1 MLLITRLTTSR
12 SRATIKQ
19 NQSTVDKPAGR
30 VNLKWRTTISYY
42 LFEAHG
48 NLRGLFCKIHHCD
61 TSTTPHYLAF
71 HSIHNS
77 TIHVAYIHASE
88 IPVMGWIILIIN
100 NLIILSELSLF
111 NSHMCV
117 LVVCKGPLS
126 DPLGDILVKSP
137 LCPRE
142 PCVPLQQGVILLPWF
157 QGV

>member
-1 MLLITRLTTSR
+1 M
-12 SRATIKQ
+12 
-19 NQSTVDKPAGR
+19 
-30 VNLKWRTTISYY
+30 
-42 LFEAHG
+42 
-48 NLRGLFCKIHHCD
+48 
-61 TSTTPHYLAF
+61 AF

-111 NSHMCV
+111 NSHMSV
-117 LVVCKGPLS
+117 LVVCKGPLP

-142 PCVPLQQGVILLPWF
+142 PCVPARSNITALVPGCVKSVQQCYSQSVVTGIDSASIEKESAVDCTNSEDFLNQKSFNDCAVVL
-157 QGV
+157 